1 MTTAAPGVARID
13 AKDLIR
19 ERLDI
24 ADVIGEVVSLRPA
37 GKAQLKGLCPF
48 HSEKTPSFHVHVDR
62 GFFYCFGCQA
72 KGDVFD
78 FVMQTQ
84 AMSFPEALKVLGDRA
99 GVEVTPSAPKD
110 HKRRDLLDV
119 NQLAAEFF
127 RRGLTVE
134 AKGYL
139 TGRGLSDESI
149 AAFEL
154 GFAPDGWD
162 GLLKHALTKG
172 VHEADLITLGL
183 VVENERGRRYD
194 RFRNRIMFP
203 IKDALGRVV
212 GFSGRVLDDSLPKYL
227 NSPESELFRKS
238 ELLYG
243 LDRARAAIRETREVI
258 VVEGYTDVIALHQV
272 GMANAVAA
280 LGATLTSEQADAL
293 DRLDARTVYLAFD
306 ADEAGQKAILSGLD
320 QAVGRRL
327 MVKAVRVP
335 HGKDPAEAVLSGHLE
350 EFKQAL
356 GVGLSEVE
364 FRFRRVLARHDVN
377 SVEGKLAI
385 LDELQGVLRPR
396 ELYDPVA
403 SEMRRLVIDSLGID
417 AARLDDW
424 LASRSQR
431 RISKTEVRAMSKG
444 QLELDQ
450 RKRVEAEVISLALL
464 EPASLRSRFE
474 AFLEVVPLEGGSA
487 AEGASG
493 ALGDGD
499 RQVSPLRHFVE
510 SCQRHDFDLEAVLDD
525 VRQREEG
532 SYVLQRLL
540 ESEADDDN
548 RIDVGLQLDRA
559 LSRWRELA
567 LEGRKEDSRGR
578 LLKRREEIARLLAEL
593 QAAGGQDLYRGEPG
607 EDAEPVGHAGP
618 GRLAEPVERAKLD
631 DLYRELQE
639 IQGVLAAREAER
651 RSRVKASSTKGRKR
665 GP

>member
-1 MTTAAPGVARID
+1 MKPSATAGTVGRD
-13 AKDLIR
+13 AKELIR

-24 ADVIGEVVSLRPA
+24 ADVIGEVVSLKPA

-84 AMSFPEALKVLGDRA
+84 ALSFPEALKVLGDRA
-99 GVEVTPSAPKD
+99 GIEVTPSAPHD
-110 HKRRDLLDV
+110 HKRRDLLEV
-119 NQLAAEFF
+119 NRLAAAFF
-127 RRGLTVE
+127 KQAMTAQARS
-134 AKGYL
+134 YL
-139 TGRGLSDESI
+139 TARGLSEESI
-149 AAFEL
+149 ARFEL
-154 GFAPDGWD
+154 GFAPEGWD
-162 GLLKHALTKG
+162 GLLRHALTKG
-172 VHEADLITLGL
+172 VAEADLVSLGL

-194 RFRNRIMFP
+194 RFRNRVMFP

-212 GFSGRVLDDSLPKYL
+212 GFSGRVLDDSLPKYV

-243 LDRARAAIRETREVI
+243 LDLARAAIREAREVI

-272 GMANAVAA
+272 GLQNAVAA

-293 DRLDARTVYLAFD
+293 ERLDARVVYLAFD

-327 MVKAVRVP
+327 MVKAVSVP
-335 HGKDPAEAVLSGHLE
+335 HGKDPAEAVLTGHLD
-350 EFKQAL
+350 EFTQAL

-364 FRFRRVLARHDVN
+364 FRFQRVLARHDADT
-377 SVEGKLAI
+377 VEGKLAI
-385 LDELQGVLRPR
+385 LDELQAVLRPR

-403 SEMRRLVIDSLGID
+403 AEMRRLVIDKLGID

-431 RISKTEVRAMSKG
+431 RISRTEVRAMSRA

-450 RKRVEAEVISLALL
+450 AKRVEAEVIALALL
-464 EPASLRSRFE
+464 EPAALRSRFE
-474 AFLEVVPLEGGSA
+474 AILELVPMQRATAGGSGAPGA
-487 AEGASG
+487 AAQDAAAHEAGTRAT
-493 ALGDGD
+493 
-499 RQVSPLRHFVE
+499 LRHFAE
-510 SCQRHDFDLEAVLDD
+510 SCLRHDFDVDAVLDD

-532 SYVLQRLL
+532 AYVLQRLL
-540 ESEADDDN
+540 EGESDEDG
-548 RIDVGLQLDRA
+548 RIDVEGQLAKA
-559 LSRWRELA
+559 LSRLRELA
-567 LEGRKEDSRGR
+567 LEGRKEDSRSR
-578 LLKRREEIARLLAEL
+578 LQKRREEIARLLSEL
-593 QAAGGQDLYRGEPG
+593 QDGGVDDVDR
-607 EDAEPVGHAGP
+607 A
-618 GRLAEPVERAKLD
+618 RLDE
-631 DLYRELQE
+631 LYRELKE

-651 RSRVKASSTKGRKR
+651 RSRVMPTTVRARKR
-665 GP
+665 GL